1 MPQSV
6 AVNVQWLAPLQ
17 TNINQVVANSVN
29 PSWFSKISLNHALI
43 LMSLVGLFILTL
55 RLHKHYQWVNE
66 LRNNSQNKLVTMR
79 CGHAIYQSNQINNA
93 LLIGYKSPSIWV
105 NSQLVKSPYF
115 EIIIEHELTHIK
127 HKDNYWL
134 VILAFINAIYWWN
147 PLIKILIEN
156 IKEHLETR
164 CDNKASQSFT
174 QGFYHQKLTELI
186 LSKLM
191 LNQQPVIDTGFASAV
206 ISKNSNIRRLKTL
219 KEKQTMNLFS
229 KLMVSALLVSGIT
242 VLTLPISSLNS
253 FASNYSAEKVEDEP
267 ISLNFQ
273 EISIS
278 DLATILADALQLE
291 AVISDSVKKEIVSIQ
306 LKSYPRSKLLN
317 TLSTTLNISFI
328 QKGNQLLV
336 TSLPGSVINNFETY
350 DTTKGVMLDLNI
362 KKTSNKEGKT
372 NTKTTEAS
380 IWTHYS
386 KPGIVNFNDL
396 WEVEIIA
403 NEQNKGNIYLEIKL
417 FSITNANSKILVA
430 EPKLVVVENKMAAIE
445 FEDKK
450 GSSIYFTVTA
460 NKMQSPLQKS

>member
-1 MPQSV
+1 
-6 AVNVQWLAPLQ
+6 
-17 TNINQVVANSVN
+17 
-29 PSWFSKISLNHALI
+29 
-43 LMSLVGLFILTL
+43 
-55 RLHKHYQWVNE
+55 
-66 LRNNSQNKLVTMR
+66 
-79 CGHAIYQSNQINNA
+79 
-93 LLIGYKSPSIWV
+93 
-105 NSQLVKSPYF
+105 
-115 EIIIEHELTHIK
+115 
-127 HKDNYWL
+127 
-134 VILAFINAIYWWN
+134 
-147 PLIKILIEN
+147 
-156 IKEHLETR
+156 
-164 CDNKASQSFT
+164 
-174 QGFYHQKLTELI
+174 
-186 LSKLM
+186 
-191 LNQQPVIDTGFASAV
+191 
-206 ISKNSNIRRLKTL
+206 
-219 KEKQTMNLFS
+219 MNLFS